1 MSGFPVGSYNKES
14 ACNAGDP
21 GSIPR
26 LGRSPEEKNGPTLVF
41 LSGESYGQRSLADYS
56 PWGPRESD
64 MTRWLTHTHTRT
76 HAHTR
81 THTHTHTCA
90 RTHAHAHTRVHTCA
104 RTHAHARTRTHTCTH
119 THTQSTMCEALL
131 RGYSVEQNKLVF
143 CFHGAYSL
151 LGGSV
156 HKYQ

>member
-41 LSGESYGQRSLADYS
+41 LSGESHGQRSLADYS

-64 MTRWLTHTHTRT
+64 MTRGLTHTSAHMHT
-76 HAHTR
+76 HARTR
-81 THTHTHTCA
+81 THT
-90 RTHAHAHTRVHTCA
+90 RAHM
-104 RTHAHARTRTHTCTH
+104 RTHAHARTH
-119 THTQSTMCEALL
+119 THAHAHTHAHTV
-131 RGYSVEQNKLVF
+131 YHV
-143 CFHGAYSL
+143 
-151 LGGSV
+151 
-156 HKYQ
+156 